1 MYRVLVFTAFVLV
14 QSVSQMPEQMLGMR
28 FLLQNKEES
37 VCKQTV
43 FKVQPNNKLALRMW
57 LVQDR
62 APAFFSWPTWDVPNN
77 TCHER

>member
-1 MYRVLVFTAFVLV
+1 MGISFLVYAHFVKIITRTYNYGLMYRVLVFTAFVLV

-43 FKVQPNNKLALRMW
+43 FKVQPNNKLALRM
-57 LVQDR
+57 
-62 APAFFSWPTWDVPNN
+62 
-77 TCHER
+77 